1 MITLVPPVGF
11 ILDFVFGALMWTN
24 ILQFALMI
32 VVNENSS
39 FILFRGLRGLNNPIQ
54 FCVNFISPD
63 FLTNRLTPLY
73 VAMILFVLRYYFLPL
88 TIGYEIFT
96 FYDLPLEKLIISAK
110 EDLGF

>member
-39 FILFRGLRGLNNPIQ
+39 FILFRGPWFKQTIQ

-96 FYDLPLEKLIISAK
+96 FSDLPLEKLIISAK